1 MPPTAKVFPRQ
12 LDLEAQSVA
21 EHAPPSLLLPPGW
34 QAALSA
40 QLQQPYFQKLWSFVE
55 AERQQHTVYPPPE
68 QCFAAL
74 QQTPLEAV
82 RVVILGQ
89 DPYHGP
95 GQAHG
100 LAFSVPPG
108 VPLPPSLRNIFK
120 ELNSDLPLPDGAAA
134 APVPASGCLTGWARQ
149 GVLLLNTVLTVRA
162 GAAASHKNQGW
173 ERFTDAV
180 LEAVARRP
188 SPAVFVLWGGP
199 AQKKAALLEG
209 TQHPILCAAHPSPLS
224 AWNGFLGSR
233 PFSKVNAALAS
244 LGQPPID
251 WRQTK

>member
-1 MPPTAKVFPRQ
+1 MTTPLTWHDV
-12 LDLEAQSVA
+12 LA
-21 EHAPPSLLLPPGW
+21 EEK
-34 QAALSA
+34 
-40 QLQQPYFQKLWSFVE
+40 QQPYFINTLSTVA
-55 AERQQHTVYPPPE
+55 AERQSGQTIYPPQKDVFNAFRYTE
-68 QCFAAL
+68 L
-74 QQTPLEAV
+74 SDV
-82 RVVILGQ
+82 KVVILGQ

-120 ELNSDLPLPDGAAA
+120 ELNSDLPLPNGAAA
-134 APVPASGCLTGWARQ
+134 APVPTSGCLTGWARQ

-162 GAAASHKNQGW
+162 GAAASHKSQGW

-209 TQHPILCAAHPSPLS
+209 TQQPILCAAHPSPLS

-251 WRQTK
+251 WRQTE